1 MLVFQTKFAQAV
13 RLIERLAGVF
23 VAVPILVVT
32 DSWFGNQ
39 GLLKPL
45 RAALGPRVQLL
56 SRACGSTPCSMN
68 SRARHAGPAGATAQ
82 VRAAVGQRRPP
93 GRDPAG
99 RGPR

>member
-1 MLVFQTKFAQAV
+1 M

-45 RAALGPRVQLL
+45 RAALGPRTTTPLL
-56 SRACGSTPCSMN
+56 EHLMEADHMDGSQ
-68 SRARHAGPAGATAQ
+68 Q
-82 VRAAVGQRRPP
+82 VPLG
-93 GRDPAG
+93 
-99 RGPR
+99 